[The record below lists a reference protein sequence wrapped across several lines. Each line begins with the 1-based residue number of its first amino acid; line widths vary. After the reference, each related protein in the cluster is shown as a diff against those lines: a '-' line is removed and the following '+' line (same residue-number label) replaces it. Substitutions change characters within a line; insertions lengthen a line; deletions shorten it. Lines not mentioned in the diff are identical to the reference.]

1 MASPVQI
8 LEPNDAGEKPMGANS
23 TQAIAIVFL
32 LIGFVLLAGAF
43 AGGGI
48 LLALGAVVLLG
59 ASAIFF
65 KKCKPGSTRMIS
77 CVASYFGREQMI
89 IAGVLITLLGFLISV
104 ASLGAISSVG
114 GRMVVVFV
122 GLGISL
128 LGIIGVL
135 NRAFLAKAI
144 WRK

>member
-1 MASPVQI
+1 
-8 LEPNDAGEKPMGANS
+8 
-23 TQAIAIVFL
+23 
-32 LIGFVLLAGAF
+32 
-43 AGGGI
+43 
-48 LLALGAVVLLG
+48 
-59 ASAIFF
+59 
-65 KKCKPGSTRMIS
+65 
-77 CVASYFGREQMI
+77 MI